1 MIGAV
6 LFTDP
11 LDDGEITV
19 ANGYAAYPGL
29 RRPPLYEL
37 FRE

>member
-19 ANGYAAYPGL
+19 ANGYLAYPGKSIS
-29 RRPPLYEL
+29 
-37 FRE
+37 